1 MADNQYLG
9 EIISNQTAEK
19 EFGSVTNSV
28 SILSELLQ
36 SLSENTKDLMMF
48 NILNNQLYILGDNRK
63 ILYPSNAQISTDSV
77 FKVYSKTKVMEL
89 LIQGQNK
96 YATIENRNETITVTN
111 GNFTLEYGSLCPP
124 WCSD

>member
-63 ILYPSNAQISTDSV
+63 ILYPINAQISTDSV

>member
-63 ILYPSNAQISTDSV
+63 ILYPINAQISTDSV

-96 YATIENRNETITVTN
+96 YATIENRNGTITVTN

>member
-1 MADNQYLG
+1 MADNQNHG
-9 EIISNQTAEK
+9 EIISNETAEN

-48 NILNNQLYILGDNRK
+48 NIQNNQLYILGDNRK
-63 ILYPSNAQISTDSV
+63 ILYPSNAQFSTDSV
-77 FKVYSKTKVMEL
+77 FKVYSKTKVLEL
-89 LIQGQNK
+89 LNQGQNK
-96 YATIENRNETITVTN
+96 YTTIENRNETITITN
-111 GNFTLEYGSLCPP
+111 GNITLEYGTFCPP